1 MNQSSG
7 YRVTVSEMVHG
18 TYMHY
23 VHMMKFSYLKMMS
36 RSPCFT
42 FPSSPFPL
50 ACSIK
55 VGVYGFTVIFQLSLH
70 GPNNIS
76 WYNIEQN
83 KYIDKLGNHK
93 SISFI
98 LKQHLS
104 YDN

>member
-1 MNQSSG
+1 MVKSWVVVVVVGGPGHYTVISWDFG
-7 YRVTVSEMVHG
+7 YSLFPISH
-18 TYMHY
+18 
-23 VHMMKFSYLKMMS
+23 L
-36 RSPCFT
+36 PICFT
-42 FPSSPFPL
+42 RR
-50 ACSIK
+50 CSIK

-76 WYNIEQN
+76 WHNIEQN

-104 YDN
+104 HDN